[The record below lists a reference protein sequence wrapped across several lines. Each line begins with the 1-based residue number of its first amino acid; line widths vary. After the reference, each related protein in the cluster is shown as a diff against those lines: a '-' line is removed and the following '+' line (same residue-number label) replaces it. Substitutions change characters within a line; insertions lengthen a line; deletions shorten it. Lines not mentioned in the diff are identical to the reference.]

1 MTTLHDGAAEYAA
14 DALNGFVA
22 AHSRH
27 VRAVRGGVVRAS
39 STPTGQV
46 AVVLGGGS
54 GHYPAFAGWVGPGM
68 AHGAACGNVFAS
80 PSAAQVCSVARA
92 AGGSGVVLGFGNYA
106 GDVLHFGQ
114 AAEQLRA
121 EGIDTRVLAVVDDVA
136 SAPAEQAALR
146 RGIAGDLL
154 VFKLL
159 GAAAERGMGLD
170 DVERV
175 GRRAVEA
182 TRSLG
187 AAFSGCTL
195 PGAAEPLFEVPP
207 GRMALGLGVHGE
219 PGLSE
224 HPLGSA
230 AEVAD
235 QLVDGVLGELAS
247 VRGGR
252 VAVLLNGMGGVGGE
266 ELFVVYGRI
275 ARRLADA
282 GLEPVEP
289 VVGTQMSSL
298 GMSGLSLSVTA
309 LDDELAELW
318 TDPVETP
325 ALRRGG
331 FPARPARTDDLDDT
345 GAPPVVAGSAD
356 SRRAAAH
363 VVAAF
368 EIARDV
374 LAEHEQRLGRLD
386 AVAGDGDHG
395 LGMRRGSLA
404 AAEAAESA
412 RAAGA
417 GAGTVLARAAAAWS
431 ESAGGTSGAL
441 WGGAISALGAELGD
455 QEPVTGTLLGAA
467 VGRAVD
473 AIVRLGGAIPGDKTM
488 VDAAVPF
495 ADVVAAAGETPGRA
509 LARAAESATAAAAAT
524 ADVPARRGRSRT
536 HGDRS
541 LGTPDPGATSFALVV
556 TALAALH
563 PLNTSGGTR

>member
-1 MTTLHDGAAEYAA
+1 MTTLHDGAAGYAA
-14 DALNGFVA
+14 DALSGFVA
-22 AHSRH
+22 AHPRD

-39 STPTGQV
+39 STPPGQV
-46 AVVLGGGS
+46 AVVIGGGS
-54 GHYPAFAGWVGPGM
+54 GHHPAFAGWVGPGM

-92 AGGSGVVLGFGNYA
+92 AGGSGVLLGFGNYA
-106 GDVLHFGQ
+106 GDVLHFGL

-121 EGIDTRVLAVVDDVA
+121 EGIDARVLAVVDDVA
-136 SAPAEQAALR
+136 SAPPEQAGLR

-154 VFKLL
+154 VFKLV

-170 DVERV
+170 DVERI
-175 GRRAVEA
+175 GRRAVEV

-187 AAFSGCTL
+187 VAFSGCTL
-195 PGAAEPLFEVPP
+195 PGAAAPLFEVPP

-230 AEVAD
+230 TEVAD
-235 QLVDGVLGELAS
+235 RLVDGVLAEPAA

-252 VAVLLNGMGGVGGE
+252 VAVLLNGMGGIGGE

-275 ARRLADA
+275 ARRLAGA
-282 GLEPVEP
+282 GLEPVDP
-289 VVGTQMSSL
+289 VVGAQMSSL
-298 GMSGLSLSVTA
+298 GMSGLSLSVTP

-318 TDPVETP
+318 ADPVDTP
-325 ALRRGG
+325 AWRRGG
-331 FPARPARTDDLDDT
+331 FPARPARTDDLGDT
-345 GAPPVVAGSAD
+345 GAPPVAAGSAESHRD
-356 SRRAAAH
+356 AAL
-363 VVAAF
+363 VVTAF

-374 LAEHEQRLGRLD
+374 LAEHEERLGRLD

-404 AAEAAESA
+404 AAEAAETA

-441 WGGAISALGAELGD
+441 WGGAISAFGSTLGD
-455 QEPVTGTLLGAA
+455 QDAVTGPLLGTAI
-467 VGRAVD
+467 GRAVD
-473 AIVRLGGAIPGDKTM
+473 AVARLGGAAPGDKTM
-488 VDAAVPF
+488 VDAAAPF
-495 ADVVAAAGETPGRA
+495 AELVARAGAAPAEA
-509 LARAAESATAAAAAT
+509 LVRAAEAATTAAAAT
-524 ADVPARRGRSRT
+524 ADIPARRGRART

-556 TALAALH
+556 TALTAT
-563 PLNTSGGTR
+563 LNTTPPGGIR